1 MKEFFVLEGGYLVIG
16 VFILAVSLFVG
27 TRPFVAQGKQWKK
40 GVLYTASVIAF
51 FIMGHYLLTTY
62 RMNTVEERFKN
73 GKAIICE
80 SRMIR
85 KVAQSIIIDPKISS
99 DWTLKNHEFSSPNY
113 TRPFHSARCV
123 EY

>member
-1 MKEFFVLEGGYLVIG
+1 MKEFFILEGGYLVIG

-40 GVLYTASVIAF
+40 GVSYTALVVAI
-51 FIMGHYLLTTY
+51 FIIGHYLLTTY
-62 RMNTVEERFKN
+62 RMDTVEKRFKS

-99 DWTLKNHEFSSPNY
+99 DWTLENHEFRSPNY
-113 TRPFHSARCV
+113 TRPFHSARCI